1 MVVHKYR
8 VGLTDLFAVE
18 MPRGAQILDV
28 QVQHGTPQMWAL
40 VDPEAPVERR
50 QFRLAGTGHRV
61 EMYGDQQPKH
71 VGTFQLDGGALVF
84 HLFEI
89 VEATD

>member
-8 VGLTDLFAVE
+8 VGLSDLFAVE

-28 QVQHGTPQMWAL
+28 QVQRGTPQMWAL
-40 VDPEAPVERR
+40 VDPAAPIERR
-50 QFRLAGTGHRV
+50 QFRLVGTGHHFKLF
-61 EMYGDQQPKH
+61 EDQQPKH
-71 VGTFQLDGGALVF
+71 VGTFQLDSGALVF

-89 VEATD
+89 VDA